1 MRDSR
6 PPRAPRRTRAGTFS
20 RQPGRELFDEDAS
33 RVRFPLFEPPSH
45 NETRRAMRIRSAFVL
60 LACVSACASRSGAGP
75 ESSTAMPTASVSAA
89 DADYVVLA
97 REYLDWYAAA
107 HPTRA
112 TRLGYHMHD
121 AHLPDVSSGALKRKA
136 EALRGWLTRLEQVV
150 ARGGLSGD
158 AAVDVR
164 VLENAMRADLLELE
178 EVRPWERDPG
188 FYVGIISSG
197 LDGLSSREFAPVAE
211 RMRAMRSRMARI
223 PGVLDAA
230 QFNLSGVPK
239 LWAEYALRDAR
250 GTVAYLRTDLPR
262 ALAAQGYAQVPLSER
277 AAFSAAREEAA
288 RQMEAFAVW
297 LERELLPKADGDFRL
312 GRERFEKKLA
322 LEEHV
327 TLDADALRDINERAI
342 RDYKAW
348 VAREATR
355 LDASKTPEQVMAELV
370 KDHPKAEELVAS
382 ARAQL
387 VELQRFVRERNI
399 LTLPSDRLPVVRE
412 TPPYARLG
420 FASMDTPGPFETKA
434 TEAFYNITNV
444 EPGWTPEQKA
454 QHLTY
459 FNRAGLLGI
468 TVHEAMPGHF
478 VQLLYGARIPTD
490 VRKVFTPA
498 SLVEGWA
505 HYSEQM
511 MVDEGLGNGDP
522 AVRLGQLRRALQRH
536 ARWYAALALHV
547 YGEPVE
553 AVAKRYAEIA
563 YFEPFPALRE
573 VERGTLDPTYLY
585 YAVGRMQIFKLRD
598 DYRRHL
604 ESRGKT
610 LVLKDF
616 HDRLLQIGLPV
627 SLAREVFLP
636 GDTAPSLE

>member
-1 MRDSR
+1 
-6 PPRAPRRTRAGTFS
+6 
-20 RQPGRELFDEDAS
+20 
-33 RVRFPLFEPPSH
+33 
-45 NETRRAMRIRSAFVL
+45 MRIRSALVL
-60 LACVSACASRSGAGP
+60 LSCVSACASRPAPGP
-75 ESSTAMPTASVSAA
+75 ESSQAMSSAA
-89 DADYVVLA
+89 PSQADANYLLLA

-107 HPTRA
+107 NPTRA
-112 TRLGYHMHD
+112 TQLGYHMHD
-121 AHLPDVSSGALKRKA
+121 AHLPDLSSDALGRKS
-136 EALRGWLTRLEQVV
+136 EALRGWLTRLEQVE
-150 ARGGLSGD
+150 RGGLSAE

-164 VLENAMRADLLELE
+164 VLENAIRAELLVLE
-178 EVRPWERDPG
+178 EERPWERDPG
-188 FYVGIISSG
+188 YYVGLISTG
-197 LDGLSSREFAPVAE
+197 LGSLASREFAPLPE
-211 RMRAMRSRMARI
+211 RLRAMHSRMKRI

-230 QFNLSGVPK
+230 QFNLGGVPR
-239 LWAEYALRDAR
+239 LWAEYAIRDAR
-250 GTVAYLRTDLPR
+250 GTVAWLRTDLPR
-262 ALAAQGYAQVPLSER
+262 ALNAQGFAKVPLSER
-277 AAFSAAREEAA
+277 AAFTASREETA
-288 RQMEAFAVW
+288 RQLEAFAVW

-327 TLDADALRDINERAI
+327 TLSADALRDINERAI
-342 RDYKAW
+342 REYQAW
-348 VAREATR
+348 VAREAARVDPT
-355 LDASKTPEQVMAELV
+355 KTPAQVMAELV

-387 VELQRFVRERNI
+387 SELQRFVRERNI

-420 FASMDTPGPFETKA
+420 FASMDSPGPFETKD

-454 QHLTY
+454 QQLTY

-511 MVDEGLGNGDP
+511 MVDEGLGDGDP

-547 YGEPVE
+547 YDEPIE

-573 VERGTLDPTYLY
+573 VERGTLNPTYLY

-604 ESRGKT
+604 ESRGQKW
-610 LVLKDF
+610 VLKDF
-616 HDRLLQIGLPV
+616 HDRLLQLGLPV
-627 SLAREVFLP
+627 SLAREVLLP

>member
-1 MRDSR
+1 
-6 PPRAPRRTRAGTFS
+6 
-20 RQPGRELFDEDAS
+20 
-33 RVRFPLFEPPSH
+33 
-45 NETRRAMRIRSAFVL
+45 MRIRSALVL
-60 LACVSACASRSGAGP
+60 LSCVSACASRPAAGP
-75 ESSTAMPTASVSAA
+75 EESQALSKAAPSRA
-89 DADYVVLA
+89 DANYILLA

-107 HPTRA
+107 NPTRA
-112 TRLGYHMHD
+112 TQLGYHMHD
-121 AHLPDVSSGALKRKA
+121 AHLPDLSSDALGRKS
-136 EALRGWLTRLEQVV
+136 EALRGWLTRLEQVE
-150 ARGGLSGD
+150 RGGLSEE

-164 VLENAMRADLLELE
+164 VLENAIRAELLVLE
-178 EVRPWERDPG
+178 EERPWERDPG
-188 FYVGIISSG
+188 YYVGVISTG
-197 LDGLSSREFAPVAE
+197 LSSLSSREFAPLPE
-211 RMRAMRSRMARI
+211 RLRAMRSRMTRI

-230 QFNLSGVPK
+230 QFNLGGVPK
-239 LWAEYALRDAR
+239 LWVEYAIRDTH
-250 GTVAYLRTDLPR
+250 GTVAWLRMDLPR
-262 ALAAQGYAQVPLSER
+262 ALSAQGFAKVPLSER
-277 AAFSAAREEAA
+277 AAFTAAREETA
-288 RQMEAFAVW
+288 RQLDAFAVW

-312 GRERFEKKLA
+312 GRERFERKLA

-327 TLDADALRDINERAI
+327 TLSADELRDINERAI
-342 RDYKAW
+342 REYQAW
-348 VAREATR
+348 VAREAAR
-355 LDASKTPEQVMAELV
+355 VDPSKTPAQVMADLV

-387 VELQRFVRERNI
+387 SELQRFVRERNI

-420 FASMDTPGPFETKA
+420 FASMDSPGPFETKD

-511 MVDEGLGNGDP
+511 MVDEGLGDGDP

-547 YGEPVE
+547 YDEPIE

-573 VERGTLDPTYLY
+573 VERGTLNPTYLY

-604 ESRGKT
+604 ESRGKKW
-610 LVLKDF
+610 VLKDF
-616 HDRLLQIGLPV
+616 HDRLLQLGLPV

-636 GDTAPSLE
+636 GDTSPSLE